1 MGDTRDTQ
9 CDVEFGYH
17 LTWSV
22 QWVCEGDDD
31 AGLNGSVDRYD
42 ELWHVG
48 KQQPQNVTLSK
59 PHSPEQS
66 VRESTAESAR
76 LAVAVGSTAGPA
88 CLKQEVVVACHK
100 QFVDSLIEPV
110 VPTSHNFMPP

>member
-31 AGLNGSVDRYD
+31 AGLNGSMDRYD

-48 KQQPQNVTLSK
+48 KQQPQNVALS
-59 PHSPEQS
+59 
-66 VRESTAESAR
+66 
-76 LAVAVGSTAGPA
+76 
-88 CLKQEVVVACHK
+88 
-100 QFVDSLIEPV
+100 
-110 VPTSHNFMPP
+110 